1 MFILIFGVIFKS
13 HQNSKFFIVRIII
26 WHVKENRHVYRL
38 IMNANSKVI
47 YVKMDIWAFYAK
59 YVIID
64 QDFSGME
71 IVAINVKLNQRLLS
85 IEFYFYF
92 FIIFSKSV
100 SLAILVYYTV
110 YIYINKN

>member
-1 MFILIFGVIFKS
+1 
-13 HQNSKFFIVRIII
+13 
-26 WHVKENRHVYRL
+26 
-38 IMNANSKVI
+38 MNANSKVI
-47 YVKMDIWAFYAK
+47 YVKMDIWVFYAK

-64 QDFSGME
+64 QDFLGMG

-100 SLAILVYYTV
+100 SVAILVSYTV
-110 YIYINKN
+110 YINITKN